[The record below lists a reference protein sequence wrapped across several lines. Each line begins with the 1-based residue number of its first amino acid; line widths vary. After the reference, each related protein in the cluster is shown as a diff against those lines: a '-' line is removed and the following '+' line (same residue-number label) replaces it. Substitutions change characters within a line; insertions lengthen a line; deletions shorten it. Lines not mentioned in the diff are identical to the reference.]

1 MNKKIKKISKVLLG
15 VLLGVFALY
24 LGKVFWIYFLF
35 SFGTI
40 VSALVIPVMLG
51 YIYIGIGLIRFK
63 KWAQCM
69 FFTIVLIAILV
80 EILLVLVEG
89 PTGNPVEGLS
99 HCIFWV
105 SLVAIPVFGISA
117 LIRRMRDKSR

>member
-1 MNKKIKKISKVLLG
+1 MFIKKNIFKTVLG
-15 VLLGVFALY
+15 TLLAGLALY
-24 LGKVFWIYFLF
+24 LGRVFWIYFLF

-40 VSALVIPVMLG
+40 ASILIIPVMLG
-51 YIYIGIGLIRFK
+51 YMYIVISLARFK
-63 KWAQCM
+63 SWAWGM
-69 FFTIVLIAILV
+69 FFTIVTLAVLI

-89 PTGNPVEGLS
+89 PTGNPIEGLS

-117 LIRRMRDKSR
+117 LIRKILNKPR